1 MPGPPLLPQAAK
13 HTLVGGGTVAQ
24 EMGGDGGGGIGHG
37 AGDGPTKAA
46 PSVNASS
53 AAERGEIF
61 FTQSL
66 PLSLPEGRRV
76 VLRTQ
81 APAPQAPGMEM
92 CVADVDVTVELTHA
106 CPRDVQVSAAA
117 AADP

>member
-1 MPGPPLLPQAAK
+1 M
-13 HTLVGGGTVAQ
+13 GGGTVAQ

-37 AGDGPTKAA
+37 AGDGPSKAA
-46 PSVNASS
+46 PDVNASS

-61 FTQSL
+61 FTHSL

-76 VLRTQ
+76 VLRTE
-81 APAPQAPGMEM
+81 APATPQAPGLEM

-106 CPRDVQVSAAA
+106 CPRDMQVGAG
-117 AADP
+117 